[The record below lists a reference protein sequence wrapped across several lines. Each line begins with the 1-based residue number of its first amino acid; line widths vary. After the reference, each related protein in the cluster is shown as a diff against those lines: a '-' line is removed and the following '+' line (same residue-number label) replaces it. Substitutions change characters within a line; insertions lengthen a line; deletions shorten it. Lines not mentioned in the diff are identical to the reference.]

1 MSLLNMTPSSTC
13 FAMSLV
19 RTGYWYILISMIAL
33 NKSKTILHSVA
44 MWINAVVKF
53 FSRPALQSESSP
65 PWIFSTFAK
74 RFTSIS
80 CRKQTR
86 YFSAYQGWPSIS
98 QHVWPIFV
106 PNHMFLESCG
116 PPRNTPITPKKL
128 YNRGTC
134 GNVKTSPRRG
144 RTQQFG
150 MKCVCVCV
158 WLKIFGIPKSS
169 YVAPCAHQA
178 WQCRQSSL
186 LGWQGQ
192 RSMYQTWGIN
202 QNERAKVK
210 QPI

>member
-1 MSLLNMTPSSTC
+1 
-13 FAMSLV
+13 
-19 RTGYWYILISMIAL
+19 
-33 NKSKTILHSVA
+33 

-86 YFSAYQGWPSIS
+86 YFSAYSGDPLLANMFGPYSYLTTCFLKAVALQGTHPSRPQNSTIGGLVAMS
-98 QHVWPIFV
+98 KLHPGGEE
-106 PNHMFLESCG
+106 PNNLEW
-116 PPRNTPITPKKL
+116 
-128 YNRGTC
+128 
-134 GNVKTSPRRG
+134 NVY
-144 RTQQFG
+144 
-150 MKCVCVCV
+150 VCVRV

-202 QNERAKVK
+202 QGYGPGTGEELLLASLSIWSFSFVPVSFSGD
-210 QPI
+210 QAG